1 MGFRDEDITLSSPS
15 LNHFSKPEASSDEHL
30 AHTIP
35 LALPLFHFFFPFLT
49 FLLASYLLLF
59 SHYSQQLLILLTL
72 PFFLI
77 SCFCF
82 YSFLPFPS
90 APFGHFPNLLLL
102 PLGAGKIG
110 ALWL

>member
-1 MGFRDEDITLSSPS
+1 MGFRDEDVTLSSPS

-72 PFFLI
+72 PFF
-77 SCFCF
+77 
-82 YSFLPFPS
+82 
-90 APFGHFPNLLLL
+90 
-102 PLGAGKIG
+102 
-110 ALWL
+110 